1 MGICKDF
8 HIILYI
14 IIFNRIAL
22 ESLGI
27 IVSNDL
33 LLFFYIFAYI
43 NGQPKLYNCRSPPVF
58 TNFWNLCWLEVFVL
72 YKEINEEEIQFVA
85 NKFKRYMK
93 MIIPNL
99 ALNFANKYKKQVFRE
114 VQYESSLLDRFE
126 TSILEMIPLFHSEFR
141 IENLEDGL
149 LKEKIIRDFNI
160 KEKQVLEDM
169 VNKIPEKITAKRL
182 NTTVNYIKKI
192 RGNIRKE
199 IKLILREEK

>member
-1 MGICKDF
+1 M
-8 HIILYI
+8 
-14 IIFNRIAL
+14 
-22 ESLGI
+22 
-27 IVSNDL
+27 
-33 LLFFYIFAYI
+33 
-43 NGQPKLYNCRSPPVF
+43 
-58 TNFWNLCWLEVFVL
+58 

-85 NKFKRYMK
+85 NKFKKYMK